1 MAPSIVEP
9 QRQTPVIG
17 EYEVVVLGGG
27 PAGLMAATAAAKTG
41 RSTLLLERYG
51 FLGGAGTAAG
61 LSTFCGLHANVYGE
75 HKQVVHGLTDE
86 LMVRVEQMDGL
97 APVHLTLGGGVAAQA
112 YDISAYKIAADD
124 LVVES
129 GANILFHALIVD
141 VVMDS
146 AEQIKAVIVE
156 TKSGRGAVLGKFFID
171 CTGDADVAAWAGVPY
186 EKSPKTGGMLYPSTC
201 CRISGV
207 DPDRAGAAWDI
218 IPKLMA
224 EAVENGRRPFPRKGI
239 IIRPQRHTQEWRSNV
254 TQICNP
260 DGSAVDGTDA
270 FELSYGELVGRR
282 QIRETFAFMQEN
294 APGFENAYIVDIATQ
309 IGIRETRRIVG
320 AYQLTEEDI
329 VGCANFDD
337 AIGVNGWPVEA
348 HVAGRVEVRWVQQ
361 GSRGYNQLPFR
372 MVVPQK
378 VQNLYV
384 AGRCASM
391 THDGQSSA
399 RVTGSCFIMGQAA
412 GTAADM
418 ALAEGISGGEIDVA
432 KLQQRL
438 QRDGAFLGE

>member
-1 MAPSIVEP
+1 MALTIVEP
-9 QRQTPVIG
+9 QRETPVIG

-27 PAGLMAATAAAKTG
+27 PAGLMAAAAAARTG

-86 LMVRVEQMDGL
+86 FMERIEQMDGL
-97 APVHLTLGGGVAAQA
+97 APVHLTLSGGVAAQA

-124 LVVES
+124 LVIES
-129 GANILFHALIVD
+129 GAKILFHALIVD
-141 VVMDS
+141 VVMES
-146 AEQIKAVIVE
+146 TEQVKAVIVE

-186 EKSPKTGGMLYPSTC
+186 EKSPKLDGMLYPSTC

-207 DPDRAGAAWDI
+207 DPDKAGPAWDI

-224 EAVENGRRPFPRKGI
+224 DAVENGHPPFPRKGI

-254 TQICNP
+254 TQIRNP

-270 FELSYGELVGRR
+270 MELSYGELVGRR
-282 QIRETFAFMQEN
+282 QIRDTFAFMQEH

-337 AIGVNGWPVEA
+337 VIGVNGWPVEA
-348 HVAGRVEVRWVQQ
+348 HVAGRVEVRWAKK
-361 GSRGYNQLPFR
+361 GSRGYTQLPFR

-399 RVTGSCFIMGQAA
+399 RVTGSCFIMGQAV
-412 GTAADM
+412 GRAADM
-418 ALAEGISGGEIDVA
+418 ALAAAISGGDIDVA

-438 QRDGAFLGE
+438 QTDGAFLGE